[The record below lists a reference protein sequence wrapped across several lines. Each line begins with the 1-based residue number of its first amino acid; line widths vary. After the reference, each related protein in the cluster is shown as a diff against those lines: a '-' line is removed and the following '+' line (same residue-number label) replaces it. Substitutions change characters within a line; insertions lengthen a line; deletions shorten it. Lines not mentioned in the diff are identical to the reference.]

1 MKTTKRHLS
10 IDIETYSS
18 TDIKLCLLYTSKDLL
33 KEIKDEE
40 EAAYEI
46 MPECLQVCDHGEHLQ
61 ENVNALQKIVN
72 TLDSVT
78 DNLADV
84 D

>member
-1 MKTTKRHLS
+1 MNAQRRKSR
-10 IDIETYSS
+10 DRAVE
-18 TDIKLCLLYTSKDLL
+18 LLNIAKDLL

-78 DNLADV
+78 DNRADV